1 MDITVHGKKIEREP
15 VVRPTLTL
23 RSERIKYNE
32 VVELEH
38 HVGDV
43 FYFFIGQF
51 GMFANHICNHDFTD
65 NGLESVFAAI
75 N

>member
-1 MDITVHGKKIEREP
+1 MA
-15 VVRPTLTL
+15 RPALTF
-23 RSERIKYNE
+23 RIERIKYYE

-51 GMFANHICNHDFTD
+51 GMLANHICNHDFTD
-65 NGLESVFAAI
+65 NGLESVFATI